1 MAGGP
6 AGHGVPRPVPVRVDV
21 EYRAGVTIVRLAGTL
36 TMHTAPAVRGRLLKC
51 LADCPDALI
60 VDVADLATESDG
72 PLTVLRVVQRQA
84 HRWPGIPM
92 LLCRPDS
99 ALAEQLT
106 RPGPDRYPPF
116 HPSIERAIAA
126 LDRPHHGCLVHLG
139 APRKVDELLAHQ
151 GAVGEAAIDFE
162 SLGCRHGVRARDDG
176 RAQGSRRSPEVAG
189 LCGTQCGDHRR
200 HSARLACIGK
210 RETERGAAGAAGHHG
225 HADRVPGQF
234 DGSSLGCGLAWEKQL
249 HAGAGRAHI
258 PPIEGRRTP
267 HQHAEGQSSRDP
279 AHGCHAALR
288 HAWIIG
294 AGLPHNE

>member
-36 TMHTAPAVRGRLLKC
+36 TMQTAPAVRGRLLKC

-126 LDRPHHGCLVHLG
+126 LDRPVLARPTIHT
-139 APRKVDELLAHQ
+139 DLLSTP
-151 GAVGEAAIDFE
+151 EA
-162 SLGCRHGVRARDDG
+162 CPRARDVVFHACQDW
-176 RAQGSRRSPEVAG
+176 
-189 LCGTQCGDHRR
+189 D
-200 HSARLACIGK
+200 LAN
-210 RETERGAAGAAGHHG
+210 AA
-225 HADRVPGQF
+225 
-234 DGSSLGCGLAWEKQL
+234 
-249 HAGAGRAHI
+249 
-258 PPIEGRRTP
+258 
-267 HQHAEGQSSRDP
+267 DP
-279 AHGCHAALR
+279 AELVVSELVSNAVRHGWPPLHLLLAVRGERLHIAVRDGNPALPQASPAAPPPSVPSGRGLHLINTLATAWGAMPSTDGKVVWATLR
-288 HAWIIG
+288 A
-294 AGLPHNE
+294 AP